1 MVFTRSKKALSC
13 FLETGKKSIKK
24 NRWIYF
30 WIFGFGAMRMRR
42 IRIEM

>member
-24 NRWIYF
+24 NGSIF
-30 WIFGFGAMRMRR
+30 WM
-42 IRIEM
+42 EL